1 MITLYHSPRTRSVRV
16 LWLLEELAL
25 PYELKVVPFT
35 DEALKSPEHLTLN
48 PFGKVPAL
56 TDGNLTMFESGA
68 IVEYLV
74 ERYGQGRLAPP
85 VGTAERGTFLQWVHF
100 AEATLM
106 PPLGALAQHTL
117 FLPEAE
123 RIPAVVADCHA
134 KLKGMLTALEAALSG
149 KTFILGSTF
158 SAADIMLGYSLL
170 LTKWFGMLGE
180 FPALQ
185 AYMARL
191 EERPALQKTLAA

>member
-16 LWLLEELAL
+16 LWLLEELGL
-25 PYELKVVPFT
+25 PYELKAVPFT
-35 DEALKSPEHLTLN
+35 EEALKSPDYLKLN

-56 TDGNLTMFESGA
+56 TDGDLTMFESGA
-68 IVEYLV
+68 IVEYLL

-85 VGTAERGTFLQWVHF
+85 VGTAERGAFLQWVHF

-106 PPLGALAQHTL
+106 APLGAMAQHMI

-123 RIPAVVADCHA
+123 RIPAVVADSQA
-134 KLKGMLTALEAALSG
+134 KLKGLLTAVEAALGG
-149 KTFILGSTF
+149 KAYILGGTF

-170 LTKWFGMLGE
+170 LTKWFGMLAD
-180 FPALQ
+180 FPTLH

-191 EERPALQKTLAA
+191 EERPTLQKTLAA

>member
-1 MITLYHSPRTRSVRV
+1 MKLFFNKYTRATRPR
-16 LWLLEELAL
+16 WLLEELGV
-25 PYELKVVPFT
+25 PYELEVIDMAAREHKS
-35 DEALKSPEHLTLN
+35 EAYLRVHPHGQL
-48 PFGKVPAL
+48 PAL
-56 TDGNLTMFESGA
+56 TDGDLTMFESGA

-85 VGTAERGTFLQWVHF
+85 VGTAERGAFLQWVHF

-106 PPLGALAQHTL
+106 PPLGAMAQHMI

-123 RIPAVVADCHA
+123 RIPAVVADSQA
-134 KLKGMLTALEAALSG
+134 KLKGMLTAVEAALG
-149 KTFILGSTF
+149 AKTYILGSTF

-170 LTKWFGMLGE
+170 LTKWFGMLGD
-180 FPALQ
+180 FPTLH

-191 EERPALQKTLAA
+191 EERPTLQKTLAA